1 MNSPKKL
8 LTLLNIFVPLNNCE
22 NQLKTRFIDFVKNT
36 PTAFERSH
44 LAGHVTGSAWLMDT
58 RLSRVLMTHHKKLGK
73 WLQLGGH
80 SDGNPDTLEVSLREA
95 REESGFPNIISLSK
109 NIMGLDIHEIP
120 ARGHEPTHFHYDATF
135 ALQVVGDETFTVSEE
150 SHDLAWVKIEDIL
163 NGDYE
168 DSLKR
173 LAQHWMLM
181 K

>member
-1 MNSPKKL
+1 MNSSNKL
-8 LTLLNIFVPLNNCE
+8 LELLTNFTPLNNYE
-22 NQLKTRFIDFVKNT
+22 ASLQKRYIDFVKNT
-36 PTAFERSH
+36 PTAFDRTH

-58 RLSRVLMTHHKKLGK
+58 SLSRVLMTHHKKLGK

-80 SDGNPDTLEVSLREA
+80 SDGNSDTLEVSLREA
-95 REESGFPNIISLSK
+95 REESGFQNIIALSK

-135 ALQVVGDETFTVSEE
+135 TLQVVGNEKFIVSEE